1 MRRTFKACAVGL
13 AAAMAAGI
21 LAACSDPLREGKTI
35 VTFWGW
41 ADDEEAEIVSQQIEW
56 YNENNSDNIYVDYVP
71 RPGDY
76 VASINSTLGLDNVA
90 GPDVFYASD
99 EDFKRWVKRGFMEDL
114 QPYVDEA
121 QIDLDVMWDS
131 AVYRYRYNPDTNTN
145 NPEDH
150 LYALPKDISPTG
162 LFYNKSAFERHGI
175 KVISVDEEDL
185 DEFNAGTAADRSGK
199 YKSDYGIPEDFEVPA
214 KGFYRRTPYRGGQ
227 WPKAQYADGVL
238 NELMIFNNRIAMS
251 WDEVEDLAMMFTK
264 NVPTMLQILGRKIL
278 HGDI

>member
-1 MRRTFKACAVGL
+1 M
-13 AAAMAAGI
+13 
-21 LAACSDPLREGKTI
+21 KT
-35 VTFWGW
+35 
-41 ADDEEAEIVSQQIEW
+41 
-56 YNENNSDNIYVDYVP
+56 
-71 RPGDY
+71 
-76 VASINSTLGLDNVA
+76 
-90 GPDVFYASD
+90 SD

-121 QIDLDVMWDS
+121 QIDLDAMWDS